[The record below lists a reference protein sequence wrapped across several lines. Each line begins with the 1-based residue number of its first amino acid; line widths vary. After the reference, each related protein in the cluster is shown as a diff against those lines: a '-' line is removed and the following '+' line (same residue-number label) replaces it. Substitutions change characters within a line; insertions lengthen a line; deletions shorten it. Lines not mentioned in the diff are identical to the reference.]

1 MGRMGVSEFY
11 FGSPSFF
18 CALPNASHRIFT
30 LFGAH
35 FPHASPPLSSQNV
48 QVLNPLLSCLFVMH
62 IIWYLMFWRLLY
74 RCSTNRKPTLR
85 SSCICVYIYIH
96 ICMYIYVYMCI
107 YGTPPVPPPPMCP
120 PHFFLSGAC
129 SGRKWGP
136 ASVEMRSDSWRRNK
150 KNTHHPFPPDADP
163 TFPMHHRLLT
173 QPESAHEAGAEEY
186 EGDSENEK
194 DD

>member
-107 YGTPPVPPPPMCP
+107 YGTPPVPPPHVSTAFLLVWCVLWEKMGPGQCGDAVRLMAKKQKKHSPPISARCR
-120 PHFFLSGAC
+120 PHFPYASQVANPTRVGA
-129 SGRKWGP
+129 
-136 ASVEMRSDSWRRNK
+136 
-150 KNTHHPFPPDADP
+150 
-163 TFPMHHRLLT
+163 
-173 QPESAHEAGAEEY
+173 
-186 EGDSENEK
+186 
-194 DD
+194 

>member
-107 YGTPPVPPPPMCP
+107 YGTPPVPPPPCVHRISSCLVRALGENGARP
-120 PHFFLSGAC
+120 VWRCGPTHGEETKKTLTTHFRQMQTPLSLCITGC
-129 SGRKWGP
+129 
-136 ASVEMRSDSWRRNK
+136 
-150 KNTHHPFPPDADP
+150 
-163 TFPMHHRLLT
+163 
-173 QPESAHEAGAEEY
+173 
-186 EGDSENEK
+186 
-194 DD
+194 